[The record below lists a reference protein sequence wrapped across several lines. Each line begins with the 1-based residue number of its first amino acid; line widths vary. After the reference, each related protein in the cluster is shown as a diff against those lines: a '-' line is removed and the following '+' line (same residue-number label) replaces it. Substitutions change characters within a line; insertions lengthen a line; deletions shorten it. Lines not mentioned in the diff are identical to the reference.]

1 MEQENL
7 TGTIGDEPGAMPS
20 INKNNADARYNSKSH
35 GLLTDKLLA
44 DLNKG
49 GALEQLSE
57 FLTQHVKGDALRDFK
72 GNTPTVP
79 INDLRGEDA
88 ARYSREERLLRC
100 QVASLCRLIDLNG
113 WTQSIY
119 NHLSARCATGEFLVN
134 PFGLLYHE
142 VQAST
147 LVKVD
152 ETGNIL
158 DPGSTVLGA
167 NKAAWTLHSAIH
179 GARPD
184 IACVLHVHLP
194 DVVAVS
200 CIRSGLLPTSPEATE
215 LLNTFGVKYHDYQAI
230 TIDESEAGAI
240 REALG
245 KSKVLFLRNRGVAI
259 AASTIPEAWYL
270 VKLVVTACQTQMRLL
285 QLGGN
290 AALLTELTEDSAA
303 LAASGGSVL
312 ISARPFDGAVEQE
325 EEKNE
330 VEEAEAQHTKHEQE
344 QERDDKE
351 HPHTTDPSSSA
362 AGICNGGPRSTSSG
376 AEVVW
381 GVGDMEFEAQMR
393 MLDSAGFR
401 TGYVYRN
408 PNLLRRQ
415 PTSMPW
421 SGNSGT
427 VTDFFTTDFSCGE
440 ISGVDDVTAAN
451 TAGAVQKAKIA
462 DHVRVNKER
471 GSQRNQFLSNT
482 SAVVPSPTI
491 QLPVSREPQSQSTPQ
506 FCSDNLPLDRLTL
519 NGHGDDKDLT
529 QPPQPD
535 LSSTTS
541 TPKKKGTVVNGID
554 EPRTPPTERANVSS
568 RSASLPHSA
577 HNKVNTLPAR
587 TSNTLETVDGIVSDD
602 EHLAT
607 GKKPKNKWGSF
618 RFPNFNKKKKY
629 AAAV

>member
-1 MEQENL
+1 
-7 TGTIGDEPGAMPS
+7 MPS
-20 INKNNADARYNSKSH
+20 INKNNADGRFNLKSH

-57 FLTQHVKGDALRDFK
+57 FLTHHVKSDALRDFK
-72 GNTPTVP
+72 EALTVIGCGFSRNTPTVP

-119 NHLSARCATGEFLVN
+119 NHLSARCAAGEFLVN

-152 ETGNIL
+152 EAGNIL

-215 LLNTFGVKYHDYQAI
+215 LLNTFGVQYHDYQAI
-230 TIDESEAGAI
+230 TIDEAEAGAI

-270 VKLVVTACQTQMRLL
+270 IKLVVTACQTQMRLL
-285 QLGGN
+285 QLGGS
-290 AALLTELTEDSAA
+290 AALLTELTERSAA
-303 LAASGGSVL
+303 LAASGGSGL
-312 ISARPFDGAVEQE
+312 ISARPFDGAVEEE
-325 EEKNE
+325 EEKKE
-330 VEEAEAQHTKHEQE
+330 SGGQHTEPEQCAEEQE
-344 QERDDKE
+344 QEDKE
-351 HPHTTDPSSSA
+351 HPQTTEASLSA
-362 AGICNGGPRSTSSG
+362 AGTCNGGTKSTSSG

-421 SGNSGT
+421 SDNNNSGT
-427 VTDFFTTDFSCGE
+427 ATDFFTTDFSCGE
-440 ISGVDDVTAAN
+440 ISGVDDVTAATN
-451 TAGAVQKAKIA
+451 AGAAQKAKIA
-462 DHVRVNKER
+462 DHVRVNKEK
-471 GSQRNQFLSNT
+471 GSQRNQFLNT
-482 SAVVPSPTI
+482 KPAA
-491 QLPVSREPQSQSTPQ
+491 
-506 FCSDNLPLDRLTL
+506 
-519 NGHGDDKDLT
+519 
-529 QPPQPD
+529 
-535 LSSTTS
+535 
-541 TPKKKGTVVNGID
+541 VNGID
-554 EPRTPPTERANVSS
+554 EPRTPPSERTNVSS

-602 EHLAT
+602 EERLAT

>member
-1 MEQENL
+1 M
-7 TGTIGDEPGAMPS
+7 
-20 INKNNADARYNSKSH
+20 
-35 GLLTDKLLA
+35 
-44 DLNKG
+44 
-49 GALEQLSE
+49 
-57 FLTQHVKGDALRDFK
+57 
-72 GNTPTVP
+72 
-79 INDLRGEDA
+79 
-88 ARYSREERLLRC
+88 
-100 QVASLCRLIDLNG
+100 
-113 WTQSIY
+113 
-119 NHLSARCATGEFLVN
+119 
-134 PFGLLYHE
+134 
-142 VQAST
+142 
-147 LVKVD
+147 
-152 ETGNIL
+152 
-158 DPGSTVLGA
+158 
-167 NKAAWTLHSAIH
+167 
-179 GARPD
+179 
-184 IACVLHVHLP
+184 
-194 DVVAVS
+194 
-200 CIRSGLLPTSPEATE
+200 PTSPEATE

-330 VEEAEAQHTKHEQE
+330 IMSRHILFFRH
-344 QERDDKE
+344 
-351 HPHTTDPSSSA
+351 
-362 AGICNGGPRSTSSG
+362 ST
-376 AEVVW
+376 EVVW

-541 TPKKKGTVVNGID
+541 TPKKKGTV
-554 EPRTPPTERANVSS
+554 A
-568 RSASLPHSA
+568 A
-577 HNKVNTLPAR
+577 HTSIGCAEVLVCVHAPGVIVPALNTLPAR

-602 EHLAT
+602 EPPTLLDNFTVFFSARADTFLASAWLAAC
-607 GKKPKNKWGSF
+607 GLNPPSQNKHADVDNRVFSVPCPDALRVKDSSGRALCFFSRNQALLNASSSF
-618 RFPNFNKKKKY
+618 WRSVAPLNLPLMAKIRTPNYYTFP
-629 AAAV
+629 VPLIPRL

>member
-1 MEQENL
+1 MWFSQWRFRISLLEAL
-7 TGTIGDEPGAMPS
+7 TVIGCGFS
-20 INKNNADARYNSKSH
+20 R
-35 GLLTDKLLA
+35 
-44 DLNKG
+44 
-49 GALEQLSE
+49 
-57 FLTQHVKGDALRDFK
+57 
-72 GNTPTVP
+72 NTPTVP

-119 NHLSARCATGEFLVN
+119 NHLSARCAAGEFLVN

-152 ETGNIL
+152 EAGNIL

-215 LLNTFGVKYHDYQAI
+215 LLNTFGVQYHDYQAI
-230 TIDESEAGAI
+230 TIDEAEAGAI

-270 VKLVVTACQTQMRLL
+270 IKLVVTACQTQMRLL
-285 QLGGN
+285 QLGGS
-290 AALLTELTEDSAA
+290 AALLTELTERSAA
-303 LAASGGSVL
+303 LAASGGSGL
-312 ISARPFDGAVEQE
+312 ISARPFDGAVEEE
-325 EEKNE
+325 EEKKE
-330 VEEAEAQHTKHEQE
+330 SGGQHTEPEQCAEEQE
-344 QERDDKE
+344 QEDKE
-351 HPHTTDPSSSA
+351 HPQTTEASLSA
-362 AGICNGGPRSTSSG
+362 AGTCNGGTKSTSSG

-421 SGNSGT
+421 SDNNNSGT
-427 VTDFFTTDFSCGE
+427 ATDFFTTDFSCGE
-440 ISGVDDVTAAN
+440 ISGVDDVTAAT
-451 TAGAVQKAKIA
+451 TAGAAQKAKIA
-462 DHVRVNKER
+462 DHVRVNKEK
-471 GSQRNQFLSNT
+471 GSQRNQFLNT
-482 SAVVPSPTI
+482 KPAAVPSPTI
-491 QLPVSREPQSQSTPQ
+491 QLPVSGEPQSQSTPQ
-506 FCSDNLPLDRLTL
+506 FCPTYSKRLASAMA
-519 NGHGDDKDLT
+519 G
-529 QPPQPD
+529 PIW
-535 LSSTTS
+535 TTVY
-541 TPKKKGTVVNGID
+541 TAC
-554 EPRTPPTERANVSS
+554 RHH
-568 RSASLPHSA
+568 ASLS
-577 HNKVNTLPAR
+577 KFT
-587 TSNTLETVDGIVSDD
+587 
-602 EHLAT
+602 
-607 GKKPKNKWGSF
+607 
-618 RFPNFNKKKKY
+618 
-629 AAAV
+629 

>member
-482 SAVVPSPTI
+482 SAVV
-491 QLPVSREPQSQSTPQ
+491 
-506 FCSDNLPLDRLTL
+506 
-519 NGHGDDKDLT
+519 
-529 QPPQPD
+529 
-535 LSSTTS
+535 
-541 TPKKKGTVVNGID
+541 NGID